1 MTKLFTRRPDW
12 KVLYNIILCY
22 SVGLAA
28 GCQTHAKITWD
39 PPKTASVEKRT
50 RLAVG
55 DLSQLN
61 RKWELWEGK
70 PGSKATIGKHTLTVF
85 ALPIANISANDETPV
100 KESFDKAVRVAL
112 AAAGYDLVDSSQS
125 PGNSAVLRGEVN
137 RCWWWSYMWFWP
149 VIIQGGQNE
158 VTLFLETSSGKELW
172 KRKFSRAEPGFAV
185 VGSYGFDLMIKW
197 SMSKLVN
204 DIVRACS
211 SDEFKSALAA
221 G

>member
-1 MTKLFTRRPDW
+1 MGRVLF
-12 KVLYNIILCY
+12 VIAVSEVAL
-22 SVGLAA
+22 LAA

-50 RLAVG
+50 GLAVG

-85 ALPIANISANDETPV
+85 ALPIANISANDDTPV

-112 AAAGYDLVDSSQS
+112 AAAGYDLVESSQS
-125 PGNSAVLRGEVN
+125 PGNSPVLRGEVN
-137 RCWWWSYMWFWP
+137 RCWWWSYTWLWP
-149 VIIQGGQNE
+149 LTVQGGQNE
-158 VTLFLETSSGKELW
+158 VTLYLETRDGKLLW
-172 KRKFSRAEPGFAV
+172 KRTFARSEPGFAF

-197 SMSKLVN
+197 SMTKLVR
-204 DIVRACS
+204 DISQACS
-211 SDEFKSALAA
+211 SEPFKSALATN
-221 G
+221 